1 MKTSGIGPSV
11 GAVSRPRRHHSSRS
25 GERSYCLVAA
35 VLALLVILP
44 WAHAETVKVARLKY
58 GGGGDWYSNPTSV
71 PNLLTVVRQRTTI
84 AIAPKPDIADI
95 DSDDIFKYA
104 MLFVTGHGRIR
115 FTAPQAERL
124 RRYLRSGGFVHVD
137 DNYGLDE
144 SFRPEMRKMLPD
156 MPLVEL
162 PFDHP
167 IYHAFYDFPRG
178 LPKVHEHHGGPPHGY
193 GVIYEGRVVLF
204 YSYNTDLQDGWESAE
219 VHHDPPDIR
228 EAALKMGVNVVT
240 YALSR

>member
-1 MKTSGIGPSV
+1 MSRSG
-11 GAVSRPRRHHSSRS
+11 RRTLASSRS
-25 GERSYCLVAA
+25 YWRVAA
-35 VLALLVILP
+35 ILAILVLLP
-44 WAHAETVKVARLKY
+44 WAHADTIKVARLKY
-58 GGGGDWYSNPTSV
+58 AGGGDWYASPKAVS
-71 PNLLTVVRQRTTI
+71 NLLTVVLQRTTI
-84 AIAPKPDIADI
+84 AVAPKPDIVDI

-104 MLFVTGHGRIR
+104 MLFITGHGQIR
-115 FTAPQAERL
+115 FTASQADRL
-124 RRYLRSGGFVHVD
+124 RRYLHSGGFLHVD

-144 SFRPEMRKMLPD
+144 FFRPEMRRMLPD

-193 GVIYEGRVVLF
+193 GVIYEGQVVLF
-204 YSYNTDLQDGWESAE
+204 YSYNTDLQNGWESAE
-219 VHHDPPDIR
+219 VYHDPPETR
-228 EAALKMGVNVVT
+228 EAALKMGINIVT